1 MTLTAPRARNQVEW
15 RAEPPAQRSVKRRP
29 GTDDPPMAHLLN
41 LISGTCF
48 AYVYVTRGSLAVSR
62 GFTYAYARAR

>member
-1 MTLTAPRARNQVEW
+1 
-15 RAEPPAQRSVKRRP
+15 VKQRP
-29 GTDDPPMAHLLN
+29 GTDDRAMAHHLLN

-62 GFTYAYARAR
+62 GITLVYARAR

>member
-1 MTLTAPRARNQVEW
+1 M
-15 RAEPPAQRSVKRRP
+15 KRRP
-29 GTDDPPMAHLLN
+29 VTDDPAMAHLLN
-41 LISGTCF
+41 LLSGTCF

>member
-1 MTLTAPRARNQVEW
+1 M
-15 RAEPPAQRSVKRRP
+15 KRRP
-29 GTDDPPMAHLLN
+29 AADDPAMAHLFN

>member
-1 MTLTAPRARNQVEW
+1 
-15 RAEPPAQRSVKRRP
+15 VKQRP
-29 GTDDPPMAHLLN
+29 GTDDRPMAHHLLN

-62 GFTYAYARAR
+62 GITLVYARAR